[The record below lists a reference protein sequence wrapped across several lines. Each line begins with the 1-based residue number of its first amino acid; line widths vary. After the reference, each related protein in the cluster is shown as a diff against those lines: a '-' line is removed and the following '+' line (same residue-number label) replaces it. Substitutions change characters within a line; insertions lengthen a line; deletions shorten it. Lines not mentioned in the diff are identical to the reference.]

1 MLSVSPRSYT
11 GRGPGIIMD
20 PNMYPISIRSLWIPL
35 YHNFYFDSSPPTRP
49 APVMEMT
56 RIAIRLRLW
65 LRRAI
70 KRINERTM
78 ERIVDMVNWNSL
90 RALYT
95 PIRIVE
101 LD

>member
-1 MLSVSPRSYT
+1 MLSISPS
-11 GRGPGIIMD
+11 PGLTFEGEG
-20 PNMYPISIRSLWIPL
+20 SLWIPISNM
-35 YHNFYFDSSPPTRP
+35 NFDHDD
-49 APVMEMT
+49 PVNMTEVQMT
-56 RIAIRLRLW
+56 RIAIGLRLW

-78 ERIVDMVNWNSL
+78 MRIVDMVNWNSL
-90 RALYT
+90 RALYK